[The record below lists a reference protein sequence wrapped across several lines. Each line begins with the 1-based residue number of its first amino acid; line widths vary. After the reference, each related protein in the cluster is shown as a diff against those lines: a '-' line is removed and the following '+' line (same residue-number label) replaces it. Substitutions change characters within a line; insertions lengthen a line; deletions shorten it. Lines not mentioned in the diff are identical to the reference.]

1 MKGVLILIIFTLL
14 SICSAFDLSPAHP
27 SPGDKITLTGTASP
41 SEEVSLRSSFTM
53 NLPVAAGQYEYE
65 TSVEIPQKPNRF
77 KVTARN
83 VQDFNAGVKLG
94 IWITKSF
101 PASSGTAS
109 ISQSDVPPG
118 RYSLKMFGE
127 AQPGSTVVPVEVVAE
142 TKIAA
147 DSSGKYTL
155 DIDTSGIP
163 VGDYRI
169 EGAGD
174 SKTIHLGGAGLVS
187 TSTSSNGNGW
197 SGDGD
202 DNNSKASSAKQA
214 AKPVPINRETVL
226 WYAQQTGLTIENSSQ
241 YDEAE
246 KILKKRLS
254 GGYWKIIARGDPLT
268 EEAGDCLQEYCLVRG
283 VDACTVCR
291 EKDIILKGN
300 QSSKQSD
307 QNELRR
313 SSPKNQS
320 QQTAEPME
328 EKGLLSRFTDWIGG
342 LLGMH

>member
-1 MKGVLILIIFTLL
+1 MIGAAILIIFILS
-14 SICSAFDLSPAHP
+14 SICSAFDLSPANP
-27 SPGDKITLTGTASP
+27 SPGDKITLTGTAPP

-77 KVTARN
+77 EVTARN

-118 RYSLKMFGE
+118 RYKLKMFGE
-127 AQPGSTVVPVEVVAE
+127 ALPGSTTVPVEVMAE
-142 TKIAA
+142 TKITT

-155 DIDTSGIP
+155 NIDTSGIP
-163 VGDYRI
+163 AGDYRI

-174 SKTIHLGGAGLVS
+174 AKTIRLGGAGSV
-187 TSTSSNGNGW
+187 TTPTSSGGNGR
-197 SGDGD
+197 SGDGED
-202 DNNSKASSAKQA
+202 DKESSTIQA
-214 AKPVPINRETVL
+214 AKPVSINRETVS
-226 WYAQQTGLTIENSSQ
+226 WYAQQMGLKTENSSQ
-241 YDEAE
+241 SDEAE
-246 KILKKRLS
+246 KLLKKRLS

-268 EEAGDCLQEYCLVRG
+268 EEAGDCLAEYCLVRG
-283 VDACTVCR
+283 VDACTICR
-291 EKDIILKGN
+291 DKDIILKGS

-307 QNELRR
+307 RKEL
-313 SSPKNQS
+313 SPTTSPKNQS
-320 QQTAEPME
+320 QQTAESTE
-328 EKGLLSRFTDWIGG
+328 EKGFLSTVTDWIGG

>member
-1 MKGVLILIIFTLL
+1 MIAPAILIIFVLS
-14 SICSAFDLSPAHP
+14 SICAAFDLSPANP

-41 SEEVSLRSSFTM
+41 SEELSLRSSFTM

-77 KVTARN
+77 EVTARN

-118 RYSLKMFGE
+118 KYRLKMFGE
-127 AQPGSTVVPVEVVAE
+127 ALPGSTTVPVEVLAE
-142 TKIAA
+142 TQITA
-147 DSSGKYTL
+147 DSGGKYSL
-155 DIDTSGIP
+155 NIDTSGIP
-163 VGDYRI
+163 AGGYRI

-174 SKTIHLGGAGLVS
+174 VKTIRLGGAGSVT
-187 TSTSSNGNGW
+187 TSTSSGDNGW

-202 DNNSKASSAKQA
+202 DNEASSTIQEAR
-214 AKPVPINRETVL
+214 PVTINRETVS
-226 WYAQQTGLTIENSSQ
+226 WYARQTGLAIENSNQ

-246 KILKKRLS
+246 KFLDKRLS

-268 EEAGDCLQEYCLVRG
+268 EEAGDCLEEYCLVRG
-283 VDACTVCR
+283 ADACTVCR
-291 EKDIILKGN
+291 DKDIILKGS

-307 QNELRR
+307 GREL
-313 SSPKNQS
+313 SLPTSPKNQS
-320 QQTAEPME
+320 QQTAESME
-328 EKGLLSRFTDWIGG
+328 EKGFLSMVTDWIGG

>member
-1 MKGVLILIIFTLL
+1 MIWAAILIIFILS
-14 SICSAFDLSPAHP
+14 SICSAFDLSPANP
-27 SPGDKITLTGTASP
+27 SPGDKITLTGTAPP
-41 SEEVSLRSSFTM
+41 SKEVSLRSSFTM

-65 TSVEIPQKPNRF
+65 TSVQIPQKPNRF
-77 KVTARN
+77 EVTARN

-118 RYSLKMFGE
+118 KYRLKMFGE
-127 AQPGSTVVPVEVVAE
+127 ALPGSTTVPVEVVAE
-142 TKIAA
+142 TKINT

-155 DIDTSGIP
+155 NIDTSGIP
-163 VGDYRI
+163 AGDYRI

-174 SKTIHLGGAGLVS
+174 AKTIRLGGAGSVT
-187 TSTSSNGNGW
+187 TSTSAGGNGR
-197 SGDGD
+197 SGGEE
-202 DNNSKASSAKQA
+202 DNEASSAKQA
-214 AKPVPINRETVL
+214 AKPVPINREAVS
-226 WYAQQTGLTIENSSQ
+226 WYAQQMGLKIENSSQ

-246 KILKKRLS
+246 ELLKKRLS

-268 EEAGDCLQEYCLVRG
+268 EEAGDCLAEYCLVRG

-291 EKDIILKGN
+291 DKDIILKGS

-307 QNELRR
+307 RKEL
-313 SSPKNQS
+313 SPSASPKNQS
-320 QQTAEPME
+320 QQTAESME
-328 EKGLLSRFTDWIGG
+328 EKGFLSTVTDWIGG

>member
-1 MKGVLILIIFTLL
+1 MIGAAILIIFMLS
-14 SICSAFDLSPAHP
+14 SICSAFDLSPANP

-77 KVTARN
+77 EVTARN

-118 RYSLKMFGE
+118 RYKLKMFGE
-127 AQPGSTVVPVEVVAE
+127 ALPGSKTVPVEVVAE
-142 TKIAA
+142 TKITT
-147 DSSGKYTL
+147 DSGGKYTL
-155 DIDTSGIP
+155 YIDTSGIP
-163 VGDYRI
+163 AGDYRI

-174 SKTIHLGGAGLVS
+174 AKTIRLGGAGSV
-187 TSTSSNGNGW
+187 TASSSPGEDGW

-202 DNNSKASSAKQA
+202 DNKAASTIQA
-214 AKPVPINRETVL
+214 AKPVPINRETVS
-226 WYAQQTGLTIENSSQ
+226 WYARQTGLTIENSSQ

-246 KILKKRLS
+246 KLLKKRLS

-268 EEAGDCLQEYCLVRG
+268 EEAGDCQEEYCLVRG

-291 EKDIILKGN
+291 DKDIILKGS

-307 QNELRR
+307 RKE
-313 SSPKNQS
+313 SSPSTSSKSQS
-320 QQTAEPME
+320 KQTAESME
-328 EKGLLSRFTDWIGG
+328 EKGFLSTVTDWIGG